1 METETIKG
9 YNPHKEGV
17 LSSSEIKTEN
27 LAEIITSSRADY
39 LIVIGD
45 RNMKNRS
52 CQAKKTWKIS

>member
-1 METETIKG
+1 
-9 YNPHKEGV
+9 V

-45 RNMKNRS
+45 KNMKNRS
-52 CQAKKTWKIS
+52 CQAKKRGKLVEMNVRIF